1 MVFRGQTLGKY
12 RILDPLGSGG
22 FGTVYLAEDT
32 WIDKRV
38 AIKVP
43 HRQNLD
49 FGELLREPRLL
60 ASMNHPNVIN
70 VITAEKQDGV
80 FFIVMEYVP
89 GETLETIIVEHGA
102 LDLPTALDYT
112 CQIANAVDHAHRQG
126 VIHRDL
132 RPANVFVTERGLLKV
147 GDFGTSRFLEIAAH
161 GTTVIGSPPYMA
173 PEQFEGRAVF
183 SSDLYSLG
191 ITMYQMLTGV
201 LPYDTPAPSD
211 LERLRRG
218 DLIQSPRLRN
228 PAIPTAIESIVLR
241 ALQPDVS
248 LRYARA
254 EDLLNDLL
262 SVRHEPVVRRPV
274 TPVAVGSS
282 DTPRAV
288 RRPTP
293 TPTPS
298 RVRPLGTGSSR
309 FCWQCRKPLPS
320 RSARCPFC
328 GEAQ

>member
-1 MVFRGQTLGKY
+1 M
-12 RILDPLGSGG
+12 RITP
-22 FGTVYLAEDT
+22 
-32 WIDKRV
+32 
-38 AIKVP
+38 
-43 HRQNLD
+43 
-49 FGELLREPRLL
+49 LL
-60 ASMNHPNVIN
+60 A
-70 VITAEKQDGV
+70 AA
-80 FFIVMEYVP
+80 
-89 GETLETIIVEHGA
+89 A
-102 LDLPTALDYT
+102 LLLAA
-112 CQIANAVDHAHRQG
+112 CQR
-126 VIHRDL
+126 
-132 RPANVFVTERGLLKV
+132 
-147 GDFGTSRFLEIAAH
+147 
-161 GTTVIGSPPYMA
+161 A
-173 PEQFEGRAVF
+173 PEPVAFHAEGKPEKLSAWHVLE
-183 SSDLYSLG
+183 SDGQRLTLN
-191 ITMYQMLTGV
+191 TGV

-228 PAIPTAIESIVLR
+228 PAIPVAIESIVLR

-282 DTPRAV
+282 DAPRAL

-298 RVRPLGTGSSR
+298 RVRPLGAGSSR

-320 RSARCPFC
+320 KSARCPFC